1 MRENEKPT
9 LLTRRHILASG
20 VAMAGTIPFLP
31 ITRVAAA
38 PEPGTAKLR
47 LTAGTRTL
55 VVNGKP
61 ARVFSLIGPNGKPGI
76 TFSPGERFHVDLAN
90 RAGTPTIIHWHG
102 QLPPWTQ
109 DGFPWPQT
117 PPIPAGDTQSYDY
130 APIPGTFWMHSHQG
144 MQEQSLMTA
153 PLIVHSIEDMRAD
166 RQEVVLMLHDFSFHT
181 PEELLAG
188 LTKSNGSQSAM
199 PKSGT
204 GNSMDMSSGSM
215 GAMNMGSGMAM
226 DLNDIDYDA
235 FLANDRTLADPEV
248 IRTEPGGRVRLRLI
262 NAASATEFWIDL
274 GALTGTVVAAD
285 GHPVRPVRGTRL
297 PLAIAQRLDVLID
310 LPGNGAYPIFAQVEG
325 KQARTGIVLAAS
337 GAPVSRLAAEAAENA
352 PPVDLS
358 LERRL
363 EAVTSLAPRAPD
375 VTHRVILAGAMA
387 PYAWSLNNEYWP
399 NVTPLMITRGQRV
412 AIEMLNH
419 TMMAH
424 PMHLH
429 GHAFQVVAINGA
441 RLAGAMR
448 DTVLV
453 PPMSSVTI
461 AFDADNQR
469 VAIEMLN
476 HTMMAH
482 PMHLHGHAFQ
492 VVAIDGSPLAGAMR
506 DTVLVPPM
514 SSVTIAFDADNPG
527 RWAFHCHILYHQVT
541 GMMTELRYPGII

>member
-1 MRENEKPT
+1 MNSNGGTPPERIGNMNALRQPT
-9 LLTRRHILASG
+9 LLTRRQFLASG
-20 VAMAGTIPFLP
+20 VAMAITIPFLP
-31 ITRVAAA
+31 IMRATAA
-38 PEPGTAKLR
+38 PEARAAKLR

-55 VVNGKP
+55 AVNGKP
-61 ARVFSLIGPNGKPGI
+61 TRVFGLIGPNGNPGI
-76 TFSPGERFHVDLAN
+76 TLSPGERFDVDLVN
-90 RAGTPTIIHWHG
+90 RAGTSTIIHWHG

-117 PPIPAGDTQSYDY
+117 PPIPADETPRSYDY
-130 APIPGTFWMHSHQG
+130 APIAGTYWMHSHQG
-144 MQEQSLMTA
+144 MQEQSLMSA
-153 PLIVHSIEDMRAD
+153 PLIVHSAEDMRAD

-181 PEELLAG
+181 PDELLAG
-188 LTKSNGSQSAM
+188 LTKSNRSQSAM
-199 PKSGT
+199 PKSGM
-204 GNSMDMSSGSM
+204 GNNMNMGSGSM
-215 GAMNMGSGMAM
+215 GAMNMGSGMTM

-262 NAASATEFWIDL
+262 NAASSTQFWIDL
-274 GALTGTVVAAD
+274 GALSGTVVAVD

-325 KQARTGIVLAAS
+325 KRARTGIVLAAS

-352 PPVDLS
+352 LPIDLS

-363 EAVTSLAPRAPD
+363 EAVTPLAPRAPD
-375 VTHRVILAGAMA
+375 VKHRVILAGAMA
-387 PYAWSLNNEYWP
+387 PYAWSLNGEYWP
-399 NVTPLMITRGQRV
+399 NVTPLMIATGQRV

-441 RLAGAMR
+441 PLAGAVR

-453 PPMSSVTI
+453 PPM
-461 AFDADNQR
+461 
-469 VAIEMLN
+469 
-476 HTMMAH
+476 
-482 PMHLHGHAFQ
+482 G
-492 VVAIDGSPLAGAMR
+492 
-506 DTVLVPPM
+506 
-514 SSVTIAFDADNPG
+514 SVTIAFDADNPG
-527 RWAFHCHILYHQVT
+527 RWAFHCHNLYHMMT
-541 GMMTELRYPGII
+541 GMMTEVRYPGII

>member
-1 MRENEKPT
+1 
-9 LLTRRHILASG
+9 
-20 VAMAGTIPFLP
+20 
-31 ITRVAAA
+31 
-38 PEPGTAKLR
+38 
-47 LTAGTRTL
+47 
-55 VVNGKP
+55 
-61 ARVFSLIGPNGKPGI
+61 
-76 TFSPGERFHVDLAN
+76 
-90 RAGTPTIIHWHG
+90 
-102 QLPPWTQ
+102 
-109 DGFPWPQT
+109 
-117 PPIPAGDTQSYDY
+117 
-130 APIPGTFWMHSHQG
+130 
-144 MQEQSLMTA
+144 
-153 PLIVHSIEDMRAD
+153 
-166 RQEVVLMLHDFSFHT
+166 
-181 PEELLAG
+181 
-188 LTKSNGSQSAM
+188 
-199 PKSGT
+199 
-204 GNSMDMSSGSM
+204 
-215 GAMNMGSGMAM
+215 
-226 DLNDIDYDA
+226 
-235 FLANDRTLADPEV
+235 
-248 IRTEPGGRVRLRLI
+248 LI

-429 GHAFQVVAINGA
+429 GHAFQVVAI
-441 RLAGAMR
+441 
-448 DTVLV
+448 
-453 PPMSSVTI
+453 
-461 AFDADNQR
+461 
-469 VAIEMLN
+469 
-476 HTMMAH
+476 
-482 PMHLHGHAFQ
+482 
-492 VVAIDGSPLAGAMR
+492 DGSPLAGAMR

-527 RWAFHCHILYHQVT
+527 RWAFHCHNLYHMMT
-541 GMMTELRYPGII
+541 GMMTEVRYPGII